1 MDLHKRTALKDK
13 VVYLNILL
21 IVRVGVTAEDEG
33 KGCGSMTMILK
44 HQGFRLI
51 LVERCKKLILI
62 ALIYKRF
69 DLKYRT
75 KLTK

>member
-21 IVRVGVTAEDEG
+21 IVRVGVTAEDEE
-33 KGCGSMTMILK
+33 CGSITMTLK
-44 HQGFRLI
+44 HEGFRLI
-51 LVERCKKLILI
+51 LVKRCKKLILI
-62 ALIYKRF
+62 TLIYKRF